1 MNPVSAALFQM
12 VVCVPLMFIVIGVFV
27 LLTKML
33 TKMFPA
39 K

>member
-33 TKMFPA
+33 TKIFPA

>member
-12 VVCVPLMFIVIGVFV
+12 VVCVSLMFVVIGVFV
-27 LLTKML
+27 LLTKGL

>member
-1 MNPVSAALFQM
+1 MEPTSAALFQM
-12 VVCVPLMFIVIGVFV
+12 VVCVPLMFVVIGVFV
-27 LLTKML
+27 LLTKGL

>member
-12 VVCVPLMFIVIGVFV
+12 VVCVPLMFVVIGVFV
-27 LLTKML
+27 LLTKGL
-33 TKMFPA
+33 TKLFPA

>member
-12 VVCVPLMFIVIGVFV
+12 VVCVPLMFVVIGVFV
-27 LLTKML
+27 LLTKGL

>member
-1 MNPVSAALFQM
+1 MSAVNAALFQM

-27 LLTKML
+27 LLTKLL

>member
-1 MNPVSAALFQM
+1 MDPVQASLIMM
-12 VVCVPLMFIVIGVFV
+12 VICVPLMFIVISFFV
-27 LLTKML
+27 LLTKLL